1 MITFRDTFQRLA
13 AARKNFCMIM
23 RGTFA
28 VRRWPARRADI
39 RAKRKMAA
47 GVAKRIIH
55 DLPRQIKPP
64 RSRAIPPAEQKLH
77 AACGSRTDL
86 AQRSHT
92 GYNQPMN
99 RKIRFTQAGFERL
112 FPGVRIERPQR
123 EHLKAAQAHLDNLT
137 KPRGSLG
144 RLEELARRLYAMR
157 RGELPLSVSPALMLT
172 VAGDHGVAAQGVSP
186 FPQAVTRQMVMNF
199 LRGGA
204 AVNVLCRCAGMD
216 LRVVDAGCAGGPF
229 APHPML
235 LDRRLGDGTAD
246 MSRGPAMSRE
256 ACLSG
261 LRRGMELAA
270 EAAGRGYR
278 CLATGEMGIA
288 NSTAGTALYCALLG
302 LEPDSV
308 TGPGAGSDPVMVRHK
323 AGIVR
328 EALRVNAPLL
338 SSGDPVDILA
348 AVGGFEIAMM
358 SGVMLGAAARRLPV
372 LVDGFICG
380 AAYAAALAICPA
392 LADYAVLSHASAEP
406 GHSPALARLPHAETA
421 PERGGEPL
429 LRLGMRLGEG
439 TGGALAYHLL
449 RCAAAI
455 YNDMATF
462 DAAGVTATEAD
473 RIA

>member
-1 MITFRDTFQRLA
+1 MD
-13 AARKNFCMIM
+13 K
-23 RGTFA
+23 
-28 VRRWPARRADI
+28 
-39 RAKRKMAA
+39 
-47 GVAKRIIH
+47 
-55 DLPRQIKPP
+55 
-64 RSRAIPPAEQKLH
+64 
-77 AACGSRTDL
+77 
-86 AQRSHT
+86 
-92 GYNQPMN
+92 
-99 RKIRFTQAGFERL
+99 KISFTQAELERL
-112 FPGVRIERPQR
+112 FPGLRIERPRR
-123 EHLKAAQAHLDNLT
+123 EDLDAAQAHLDNLT

-157 RGELPLSVSPALMLT
+157 RGELLLSVSPALMLT

-199 LRGGA
+199 LHGGA
-204 AVNVLCRCAGMD
+204 AINVLCRCGGLD

-229 APHPML
+229 TPHPML

-256 ACLSG
+256 TCLNG
-261 LRRGMELAA
+261 LRRGVDLAA

-278 CLATGEMGIA
+278 CLGTGEMGIA

-302 LEPDSV
+302 LDPDAL
-308 TGPGAGSDPVMVRHK
+308 TGPGAGSDPAMVRHK

-328 EALRVNAPLL
+328 EALRVNASLL
-338 SSGDPVDILA
+338 ASGDPVDILA
-348 AVGGFEIAMM
+348 AVGGFEIAVM
-358 SGVMLGAAARRLPV
+358 SGIMLGAAAQRLPV
-372 LVDGFICG
+372 LVDGFICS

-406 GHSPALARLPHAETA
+406 GHSPALSRLAHDGAA
-421 PERGGEPL
+421 PDGGGEPL
-429 LRLGMRLGEG
+429 LHLGMRLGEG

-449 RCAAAI
+449 RGAAAI

-473 RIA
+473 RTA

>member
-1 MITFRDTFQRLA
+1 MD
-13 AARKNFCMIM
+13 
-23 RGTFA
+23 
-28 VRRWPARRADI
+28 
-39 RAKRKMAA
+39 
-47 GVAKRIIH
+47 
-55 DLPRQIKPP
+55 
-64 RSRAIPPAEQKLH
+64 
-77 AACGSRTDL
+77 
-86 AQRSHT
+86 
-92 GYNQPMN
+92 
-99 RKIRFTQAGFERL
+99 RKISFTQAEFERL
-112 FPGVRIERPQR
+112 FPGVRIERPRR
-123 EHLKAAQAHLDNLT
+123 EHLAAAQAHLDNLT

-144 RLEELARRLYAMR
+144 RLEEVARRLYAMR
-157 RGELPLSVSPALMLT
+157 RGQLPLAVSPALMLT

-199 LRGGA
+199 LQGGA
-204 AVNVLCRCAGMD
+204 AVNVLCRCGGLD

-256 ACLSG
+256 TCLRG
-261 LRRGMELAA
+261 LRGGMELPA

-278 CLATGEMGIA
+278 CLGAGEMGIA

-302 LEPDSV
+302 LEPDAL
-308 TGPGAGSDPVMVRHK
+308 TGPGAGADPVMVRHK

-338 SSGDPVDILA
+338 ASGDPVDILA

-358 SGVMLGAAARRLPV
+358 SGIMLGAAAQRLPV
-372 LVDGFICG
+372 LVDGFICS

-392 LADYAVLSHASAEP
+392 LAEYAVLSHASAEP
-406 GHSPALARLPHAETA
+406 GHSPALARLAHDEAV

-429 LRLGMRLGEG
+429 LHLGMRLGEG

-449 RCAAAI
+449 LCAAAI

>member
-1 MITFRDTFQRLA
+1 M
-13 AARKNFCMIM
+13 
-23 RGTFA
+23 
-28 VRRWPARRADI
+28 
-39 RAKRKMAA
+39 
-47 GVAKRIIH
+47 
-55 DLPRQIKPP
+55 
-64 RSRAIPPAEQKLH
+64 
-77 AACGSRTDL
+77 
-86 AQRSHT
+86 
-92 GYNQPMN
+92 
-99 RKIRFTQAGFERL
+99 
-112 FPGVRIERPQR
+112 RIERPRR
-123 EHLKAAQAHLDNLT
+123 EHLAAAQAHLDNLT

-144 RLEELARRLYAMR
+144 RLEEVARRLYAMR
-157 RGELPLSVSPALMLT
+157 RGQLPLAVSPALMLT

-199 LRGGA
+199 LQGGA
-204 AVNVLCRCAGMD
+204 AVNVLCRCGGLD

-256 ACLSG
+256 TCLRG
-261 LRRGMELAA
+261 LRGGMELAA

-278 CLATGEMGIA
+278 CLGAGEMGIA

-302 LEPDSV
+302 LEPDAL
-308 TGPGAGSDPVMVRHK
+308 TGPGAGADPVMVRHK

-338 SSGDPVDILA
+338 ASGDPVDILA
-348 AVGGFEIAMM
+348 AVGGFEIAVM
-358 SGVMLGAAARRLPV
+358 SGIMLGAAAQRLPV
-372 LVDGFICG
+372 LVDGFICS

-392 LADYAVLSHASAEP
+392 LAEYAVLSHASAEP
-406 GHSPALARLPHAETA
+406 GHSPALARLAHDEAV

-429 LRLGMRLGEG
+429 LHLGMRLGEG

-449 RCAAAI
+449 LCAAAI

>member
-1 MITFRDTFQRLA
+1 MD
-13 AARKNFCMIM
+13 K
-23 RGTFA
+23 
-28 VRRWPARRADI
+28 
-39 RAKRKMAA
+39 
-47 GVAKRIIH
+47 
-55 DLPRQIKPP
+55 
-64 RSRAIPPAEQKLH
+64 
-77 AACGSRTDL
+77 
-86 AQRSHT
+86 
-92 GYNQPMN
+92 
-99 RKIRFTQAGFERL
+99 KISFTQAELERL
-112 FPGVRIERPQR
+112 FPGLRIERPRR
-123 EHLKAAQAHLDNLT
+123 EDLDAAQAHLDNLT

-157 RGELPLSVSPALMLT
+157 RGELLLSVSPALMLT

-199 LRGGA
+199 LHGGA
-204 AVNVLCRCAGMD
+204 VVNVLCRCGGLD

-229 APHPML
+229 TPHPML

-256 ACLSG
+256 TCLNG
-261 LRRGMELAA
+261 LRRGVDLAA

-278 CLATGEMGIA
+278 CLGTGEMGIA

-302 LEPDSV
+302 LDPDAL
-308 TGPGAGSDPVMVRHK
+308 TGPGAGSDPAMVRHK

-328 EALRVNAPLL
+328 EALRVNASLL
-338 SSGDPVDILA
+338 ASGDPVDILA
-348 AVGGFEIAMM
+348 AVGGFEIAVM
-358 SGVMLGAAARRLPV
+358 SGIMLGAAAQRLPV
-372 LVDGFICG
+372 LVDGFICS

-406 GHSPALARLPHAETA
+406 GHSPALSRLAHDGAA
-421 PERGGEPL
+421 PDGGGEPL
-429 LRLGMRLGEG
+429 LHLGMRLGEG

-449 RCAAAI
+449 RGAAAI

-473 RIA
+473 RTA

>member
-1 MITFRDTFQRLA
+1 MD
-13 AARKNFCMIM
+13 
-23 RGTFA
+23 
-28 VRRWPARRADI
+28 
-39 RAKRKMAA
+39 
-47 GVAKRIIH
+47 
-55 DLPRQIKPP
+55 
-64 RSRAIPPAEQKLH
+64 
-77 AACGSRTDL
+77 
-86 AQRSHT
+86 
-92 GYNQPMN
+92 
-99 RKIRFTQAGFERL
+99 RKISFTQAEFERL
-112 FPGVRIERPQR
+112 FPGVRIERPRR
-123 EHLKAAQAHLDNLT
+123 EHLAAAQAHLDNLT

-144 RLEELARRLYAMR
+144 RLEEVARRLYAMR
-157 RGELPLSVSPALMLT
+157 RGQLPLAVSPALMLT

-199 LRGGA
+199 LQGGA
-204 AVNVLCRCAGMD
+204 AVNVLCRCGGLD

-256 ACLSG
+256 TCLRG
-261 LRRGMELAA
+261 LRGGMELAA

-278 CLATGEMGIA
+278 CLGAGEMGIA
-288 NSTAGTALYCALLG
+288 NSTAGTALAQQPQPLAGRLG
-302 LEPDSV
+302 
-308 TGPGAGSDPVMVRHK
+308 GGSAEMLRRPAWSR
-323 AGIVR
+323 R

-338 SSGDPVDILA
+338 ASGDPVDILA

-358 SGVMLGAAARRLPV
+358 SGIMLGAAAQRLPV
-372 LVDGFICG
+372 LVDGFICS

-392 LADYAVLSHASAEP
+392 LAEYAVLSHASAEP
-406 GHSPALARLPHAETA
+406 GHSPALARLAHDEAV

-429 LRLGMRLGEG
+429 LHLGMRLGEG

-449 RCAAAI
+449 LCAAAI